1 MVKTSSSKAG
11 VASLIPDQGAKIP
24 HASWPKS
31 QTKTK
36 QRNRNNIVTNS
47 VKVFFFFLWSTSEK
61 ERKTLQNKDYKDEN
75 VKHVAT
81 WRKNVGGR

>member
-1 MVKTSSSKAG
+1 MVKTSSSKTG

-24 HASWPKS
+24 YASWPKS

-47 VKVFFFFLWSTSEK
+47 VKVFFFFNGPHQK
-61 ERKTLQNKDYKDEN
+61 KKG
-75 VKHVAT
+75 KHFKIRT
-81 WRKNVGGR
+81 IKMRT